1 MALLPIFCVARALNI
16 GKIADGG
23 MPPTM
28 RRCTRLTQRIDAYQS
43 SSSMRTVI
51 LSVPML
57 MLTLAFCFPALLKAE
72 PNSGSPDSLVID
84 SAQVDLLAKTIAISG
99 RNFGDLLPVVN
110 LGATGLEVI
119 SSSPTTIK
127 ANLPQDLASGSY
139 RLVVL
144 AGGAS
149 ARFGSLDVTVGD
161 TGPQGPVGPG
171 RDRQGPKV
179 RRGRKV
185 CRRLLAGQGRRS
197 IACRWACSNGLPIL
211 ACHSAWKA
219 GRLGWPLTEPI
230 SG

>member
-16 GKIADGG
+16 GKIADGV

-28 RRCTRLTQRIDAYQS
+28 RRCTRLTLRIDAYQS
-43 SSSMRTVI
+43 SSSMRAVI

-110 LGATGLEVI
+110 LGATGLGVI
-119 SSSPTTIK
+119 SSSPTTVK

-149 ARFGSLDVTVGD
+149 ARFGSLDITVGD
-161 TGPQGPVGPG
+161 TGPQGPVGPPG
-171 RDRQGPKV
+171 LTGPQGPPGPQGVPAPVGWAGSPINRLQVGLLKWAPYSGLSFRV
-179 RRGRKV
+179 EGRAV
-185 CRRLLAGQGRRS
+185 WG
-197 IACRWACSNGLPIL
+197 GL
-211 ACHSAWKA
+211 
-219 GRLGWPLTEPI
+219 
-230 SG
+230 